1 MDGAPSKSIEDE
13 PSEISVETEERLKEA
28 HDDRA
33 PPPAEVVIVQE
44 AEGEE
49 YAQRGTTALDEERE
63 AKEKENNSAGIKPDS
78 EKETI
83 KTSKIKSKKKK
94 KKKPNKQR
102 RDEADAQT
110 IRLRTKP
117 LRAEGEKEQKSQ
129 RDEKRNR
136 EGAKSELDSKM
147 ELGELSLQGG
157 ADTGDIGSS
166 EPQVRSCVQCLSSHR
181 PLRERERT
189 TAILI

>member
-13 PSEISVETEERLKEA
+13 PSEISVEIEESLKEA

-33 PPPAEVVIVQE
+33 PPPAEEVIVQE
-44 AEGEE
+44 EKGEE
-49 YAQRGTTALDEERE
+49 YVQRGTTALDEERE
-63 AKEKENNSAGIKPDS
+63 AKEKESNSPGIKPGS

-83 KTSKIKSKKKK
+83 KTSKIRSKKKK

-102 RDEADAQT
+102 RDEADAQR

-117 LRAEGEKEQKSQ
+117 PRAEGEKEQKSQ
-129 RDEKRNR
+129 RDEERNR
-136 EGAKSELDSKM
+136 EGVKSELDSKM

-166 EPQVRSCVQCLSSHR
+166 EPQVRSCVQCLSNHR

>member
-1 MDGAPSKSIEDE
+1 MDGAPSKSLEDE
-13 PSEISVETEERLKEA
+13 QSENSVENEERVKEA

-33 PPPAEVVIVQE
+33 PSPSEVVIVQE
-44 AEGEE
+44 EEE
-49 YAQRGTTALDEERE
+49 YAQHGTTALDEERE
-63 AKEKENNSAGIKPDS
+63 AKEKESNSARRGIKPDS

-83 KTSKIKSKKKK
+83 ITSKIKSKK

-102 RDEADAQT
+102 RDKADTQT

-117 LRAEGEKEQKSQ
+117 PRSVGEEQKSQ

-157 ADTGDIGSS
+157 ADTSDIGS
-166 EPQVRSCVQCLSSHR
+166 EPQVRSCVQCLSNHR
-181 PLRERERT
+181 
-189 TAILI
+189 

>member
-1 MDGAPSKSIEDE
+1 MDGAPSKSIEEE
-13 PSEISVETEERLKEA
+13 PSEISVESEERLKEA

-33 PPPAEVVIVQE
+33 AEVVIVQE
-44 AEGEE
+44 EKGEE
-49 YAQRGTTALDEERE
+49 YVQRGTTALDEERE
-63 AKEKENNSAGIKPDS
+63 AKEKESNSAGIKPDS
-78 EKETI
+78 EKATI

-117 LRAEGEKEQKSQ
+117 PRAEGEKQQKSQ
-129 RDEKRNR
+129 RDEERNR

-166 EPQVRSCVQCLSSHR
+166 EPQVRSCVQCLSNHR
-181 PLRERERT
+181 PLRE
-189 TAILI
+189 